1 MSDGGEA
8 APAGTLGLW
17 SGIGLVAANMIGA
30 GVFLSAGFM
39 AQEMS
44 AGWIL
49 LDWLAGMVLAMAG
62 ARAYGEVARLVPR
75 SGGEYRYLSELIHPS
90 LGYLAGWASLFIGFA
105 APIAINALGAA
116 RFVGTVVP
124 VEYPRVVATVFVLVL
139 TGFHCYR
146 LESSRWTQ
154 DVLIALKLLLLLAF
168 VLMGLALGDSS
179 WPDWTPPAARGEGF
193 EAGPFFGNMFWIAFA
208 FSGWNAAIYAA
219 GEFRDPARDVPRAM
233 IIGCA
238 AVGVLYLLVNW
249 VFVANLTP
257 ADAIVVADAGP
268 VLGHVVANEL
278 IGPVGA
284 KLMSIFIAL
293 AFLSAMSAMILVGP
307 RVYSAMAADGFLP
320 RALVGRRGRPP
331 VGATL
336 FQAAVSLTFVWTHSV
351 RNALDSVG
359 ALLIIFS
366 ALTCLSLFALL
377 RHKSLPRPRPI
388 ALVSAGLYVAL
399 SGWILYYG
407 IKHRISST
415 LLYGAGAVMAA
426 ALVGYVVTER
436 LRRRAAR

>member
-1 MSDGGEA
+1 MSSEE
-8 APAGTLGLW
+8 PTGTLGLW

-49 LDWLAGMVLAMAG
+49 LDWVAGMVLAMAG

-90 LGYLAGWASLFIGFA
+90 LGYLAGWASLLIGFA

-116 RFVGTVVP
+116 RFLGTVVP
-124 VEYPRVVATVFVLVL
+124 VEYPRVVATVFILVL
-139 TGFHCYR
+139 TAFHSYR
-146 LESSRWTQ
+146 LDSSRWTQ
-154 DVLIALKLLLLLAF
+154 NALIGLKILLLLAF
-168 VLMGLALGDSS
+168 VGMGLALGSSS
-179 WPDWTPPAARGEGF
+179 WPEWTPPSGARGF

-219 GEFRDPARDVPRAM
+219 GEFRNPARDVPRAM
-233 IIGCA
+233 IIGCF
-238 AVGVLYLLVNW
+238 AVGTLYLLINW

-257 ADAIVVADAGP
+257 ADAIVVAESGP
-268 VLGHVVANEL
+268 VLGHVVAQGL

-284 KLMSIFIAL
+284 KLMSVFIAL

-307 RVYSAMAADGFLP
+307 RVYAAMAADGFLP
-320 RALVGRRGRPP
+320 KILVARRGRPP
-331 VGATL
+331 AGAAL

-377 RHKSLPRPRPI
+377 RHRTLPRPRPM
-388 ALVSAGLYVAL
+388 ALVSAGAYVAL

-415 LLYGAGAVMAA
+415 VLYGAGAVMVG
-426 ALVGYVVTER
+426 ALVAYVVTER